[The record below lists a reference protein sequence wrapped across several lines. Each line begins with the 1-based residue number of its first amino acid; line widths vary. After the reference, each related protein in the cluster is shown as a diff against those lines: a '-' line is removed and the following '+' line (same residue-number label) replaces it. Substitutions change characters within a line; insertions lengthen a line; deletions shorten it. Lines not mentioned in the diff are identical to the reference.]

1 MGTDNA
7 SVSSPSASSSA
18 LTFGTRT
25 RLQARMAGVHV
36 TIYNK
41 DASRSLEL
49 GLGITAHVAILD
61 DRTSARIK
69 IEKCKGTAY
78 DHYQESLPL
87 LNSAASAV
95 LFANNVSNDSNVS
108 NVSNS
113 NSKDTSDNNDNH
125 NNNDRNS
132 ETKTNRKRNKEKK
145 KIQNTEETDEGG
157 ATSEHFMTPFDVLVT
172 YQAQGTV

>member
-78 DHYQESLPL
+78 DHYQDSLPS

-95 LFANNVSNDSNVS
+95 LFATNVS
-108 NVSNS
+108 NVSNDS
-113 NSKDTSDNNDNH
+113 
-125 NNNDRNS
+125 NS